1 MMFPLAHSLPLHLA
15 LPPVA
20 PCDDHLPGLLR
31 MVIPTMTEILT
42 YDLCVPGAPFSP
54 IFEGG
59 RGQGRNPNQNSR
71 VKTAGMYIYIYL
83 PGDSS
88 RDLLE
93 IPYLEVSL

>member
-1 MMFPLAHSLPLHLA
+1 M
-15 LPPVA
+15 
-20 PCDDHLPGLLR
+20 LR

-59 RGQGRNPNQNSR
+59 RGPPKQGRNPNQNSR
-71 VKTAGMYIYIYL
+71 VKTAGMSLYL